1 MLFRKTIYILV
12 LAAISMT
19 ASTAFAK
26 RQQAKASTIV
36 IDAGHG
42 GKDAGAVDNNVKE
55 KDINLGVAKALAEKI
70 RKGMKNVKVIMTRD
84 NDTFVSLQQRADKA
98 NGSKADLSYPYIPT
112 QSMRPTRIAATSQ
125 AHRCM
130 LSDCT
135 RMPTI
140 WLSRAAKT
148 P

>member
-26 RQQAKASTIV
+26 RQQAKAFTIV

-55 KDINLGVAKALAEKI
+55 
-70 RKGMKNVKVIMTRD
+70 
-84 NDTFVSLQQRADKA
+84 
-98 NGSKADLSYPYIPT
+98 
-112 QSMRPTRIAATSQ
+112 
-125 AHRCM
+125 
-130 LSDCT
+130 
-135 RMPTI
+135 
-140 WLSRAAKT
+140 
-148 P
+148 

>member
-26 RQQAKASTIV
+26 RQQAKAFTIV

-55 KDINLGVAKALAEKI
+55 KDINLG
-70 RKGMKNVKVIMTRD
+70 
-84 NDTFVSLQQRADKA
+84 
-98 NGSKADLSYPYIPT
+98 
-112 QSMRPTRIAATSQ
+112 
-125 AHRCM
+125 
-130 LSDCT
+130 
-135 RMPTI
+135 
-140 WLSRAAKT
+140 
-148 P
+148 